1 MISKLVKILLKT
13 NEVKKKRKNFSIFRE
28 LRELRNNVEPTSRPT
43 KSTPTAS
50 SFHLLPKMCEAPT
63 CNFTK

>member
-1 MISKLVKILLKT
+1 MISKLVKILRKT
-13 NEVKKKRKNFSIFRE
+13 NKVKKKERTFLFRE
-28 LRELRNNVEPTSRPT
+28 LRELRNNVELTSRAT